1 MVEADR
7 LADGVCARRSKVG
20 RNGNLLEHGEQL
32 FTAWQRVHGGKQ
44 LSHMTAMLRI
54 ELLDDLGVLTHQ
66 CNQRFP
72 TEYSDRKGTPRFTF
86 RRTNPGVLLRSEEH
100 TSELQSLMR
109 ISYAVFCLKK
119 KISTKS
125 NTK

>member
-1 MVEADR
+1 MHGVSRAERATEQRRTQTTSMVEADR
-7 LADGVCARRSKVG
+7 LPDGVCARRSKVG

-44 LSHMTAMLRI
+44 LSHITAMLRI

-72 TEYSDRKGTPRFTF
+72 TEHSDRKGTPRFTF
-86 RRTNPGVLLRSEEH
+86 RRTNPGVLL
-100 TSELQSLMR
+100 
-109 ISYAVFCLKK
+109 
-119 KISTKS
+119 
-125 NTK
+125 